1 MAAPSQEK
9 TAESPATVRGF
20 LIGGP
25 VSIMGIVNVTPD
37 SFSDGGEHGTAGAA
51 IAHGRK
57 LLEEGAHCLDVGGE
71 STRPGAAPVT
81 PEQEQRRIL
90 PVVEALTAE
99 GAVVSVDTRNAS
111 TMRAAMEAGATIIND
126 VTALT
131 HDPDAL
137 LAVVETG
144 AHVVLMHMKKDP
156 QTMQLAPFYD
166 DVVEEVYGYLA
177 ERIGCCVEAGVPL
190 DKIAV
195 DPGIG
200 FAKNDEHNLALIR
213 NLDRFTELGCG
224 VLLGVSRKSLI
235 GRIAGVENPKDRV
248 AGSLAL
254 ALAGVERGVTLLRV
268 HDVAE
273 TRQALALWEAL

>member
-1 MAAPSQEK
+1 M
-9 TAESPATVRGF
+9 RGF

-37 SFSDGGEHGTAGAA
+37 SFSDGGDHGTAEAA
-51 IAHGRK
+51 IAHGRR
-57 LLEEGAHCLDVGGE
+57 LLKEGADCLDVGGE

-81 PEQEQRRIL
+81 PEQEQQRIL
-90 PVVEALTAE
+90 PVIQALAAE
-99 GAVVSVDTRNAS
+99 GAVISVDTRNAS
-111 TMRAAMEAGATIIND
+111 TMRAAMEAGAAVIND

-131 HDPDAL
+131 HDPDSL
-137 LAVVETG
+137 PAVAETG

-156 QTMQLAPFYD
+156 QTMQLAPSYD

-177 ERIGCCVEAGVPL
+177 ERVGCCVGAGVPL
-190 DKIAV
+190 EKIAI

-200 FAKNDEHNLALIR
+200 FAKNDDHNLALIR
-213 NLDRFTELGCG
+213 NLDQFKALGCG
-224 VLLGVSRKSLI
+224 ILLGVSRKSLI

-254 ALAGVERGVTLLRV
+254 ALAGVERGATLLRV

>member
-1 MAAPSQEK
+1 MAAQCHSQTEG
-9 TAESPATVRGF
+9 SPAAVRGF

-37 SFSDGGEHGTAGAA
+37 SFSDGGDHGTAEAA
-51 IAHGRK
+51 IAHGRR
-57 LLEEGAHCLDVGGE
+57 LLKEGADCLDVGGE

-81 PEQEQRRIL
+81 PEQELQRIL
-90 PVVEALTAE
+90 PVVETLAAE

-111 TMRAAMEAGATIIND
+111 TMRAAMEAGATISND

-131 HDPDAL
+131 HDPDSL
-137 LAVVETG
+137 PAVAETG

-156 QTMQLAPFYD
+156 QTMQLAPSYD

-177 ERIGCCVEAGVPL
+177 ERVGCCVGAGVPL
-190 DKIAV
+190 EKIAI

-200 FAKNDEHNLALIR
+200 FAKNDDHNLALIR
-213 NLDRFTELGCG
+213 NLDQFKALGCG
-224 VLLGVSRKSLI
+224 ILLGVSRKSLI

-254 ALAGVERGVTLLRV
+254 ALAGVERGATLLRV